1 MDRVTRGPESLDP
14 ERIRANIQRIRGEV
28 DDACRRAGRDPA
40 GVEILVATK
49 YISTA
54 GLEPL
59 ARAGVKL
66 VGENRAQE
74 LIAKHERFG
83 DRFTFDFIGRLQSN
97 KVRQVLPLARLIHSV
112 ATLSVV
118 REIDAR
124 AESPTGVL
132 LQVNISEE
140 SSKCGII
147 PDEVDRFLEEASGF
161 SMVNFTGL
169 MTMPPLAA
177 DPGAVRTVFAS
188 LRGMATNLTQKWG
201 GRYSFKRLSMGT
213 SNDFVVAVE
222 EGATIVRLGI
232 IVLD

>member
-14 ERIRANIQRIRGEV
+14 ERISANLARIRGEV

-59 ARAGVKL
+59 ARAGITL
-66 VGENRAQE
+66 IGENRAQE
-74 LIAKHERFG
+74 LIAKHQRFG
-83 DRFTFDFIGRLQSN
+83 DRFTYDFIGRLQSN
-97 KVRQVLPLARLIHSV
+97 KVRQVLPLTRLIHSV
-112 ATLSVV
+112 AALSVV

-124 AESPTGVL
+124 AGSETGVL
-132 LQVNISEE
+132 MQVNISEE

-147 PDEVDRFLEEASGF
+147 PDEVDRFLEEASGYP
-161 SMVNFTGL
+161 MVNFTGL

-177 DPGAVRTVFAS
+177 DPGAVRPVFAS
-188 LRGMATNLTQKWG
+188 LRELAANLAQKWG
-201 GRYSFKRLSMGT
+201 GRHTFNRLSMGT
-213 SNDFVVAVE
+213 SSDFAVAVE
-222 EGATIVRLGI
+222 EGATIIRLGN

>member
-1 MDRVTRGPESLDP
+1 MDRVTRGPERLDP
-14 ERIRANIQRIRGEV
+14 ERIRANLERIRGEV
-28 DDACRRAGRDPA
+28 GDACRRSGRDSS

-49 YISTA
+49 YVPAA

-59 ARAGVKL
+59 ARAGIEL
-66 VGENRAQE
+66 IGENRAQE

-97 KVRQVLPLARLIHSV
+97 KVRQVLPRTRLIHSV
-112 ATLSVV
+112 ETLSVV

-124 AESPTGVL
+124 AESRTGVL

-147 PDEVDRFLEEASGF
+147 PDEVDRFLEEASGY
-161 SMVNFTGL
+161 SMVSFTGL

-177 DPGAVRTVFAS
+177 DPGAVRPVFAA
-188 LRGMATNLTQKWG
+188 LRELAANLEQKWG
-201 GRYSFKRLSMGT
+201 GRHTFKRLSMGT
-213 SNDFVVAVE
+213 SNDFAVAVE
-222 EGATIVRLGI
+222 EGATIVRLGNI
-232 IVLD
+232 ILD